1 MCRIFIRELKK
12 HHISFINGFLQ
23 NIITGSGRCERKLN
37 GAHTRATNLQNKPTH
52 PIHKKDLDKNEEGV
66 GFCGSLE
73 HIWDYVYCRSNIF
86 PCLTLCNCDLWVS

>member
-1 MCRIFIRELKK
+1 MDFCKISLQAQVDVRGTLMVLIRERQIYK
-12 HHISFINGFLQ
+12 ISL
-23 NIITGSGRCERKLN
+23 
-37 GAHTRATNLQNKPTH
+37 

>member
-23 NIITGSGRCERKLN
+23 NIITGSGRCERNLN

-52 PIHKKDLDKNEEGV
+52 P
-66 GFCGSLE
+66 
-73 HIWDYVYCRSNIF
+73 
-86 PCLTLCNCDLWVS
+86 